1 MKIDVTTTRSDPEK
15 KTEADAIIKMRL
27 EALRWGGELLFEGCR
42 DSALARLAG
51 RAYGWYLGYLLYANA
66 PLVRARATRSMIEHS
81 QDGGRAFIKVCLE
94 DGTGAQIETVTV
106 EVRSARDPDSAIEE
120 ASGIL
125 REHGMRIMAEFGA
138 APMQAAALLSDRPFY
153 ALPRWL
159 DRALQ
164 AAQYVEAHALPRP
177 ANQGK
182 GDEEVSA
189 PAARSALRAS

>member
-1 MKIDVTTTRSDPEK
+1 MKIEVTTKRSEPEK
-15 KTEADAIIKMRL
+15 KIEADAVIKMRL
-27 EALRWGGELLFEGCR
+27 EALRWSGEFSFEGCR
-42 DSALARLAG
+42 DLAVARLAG
-51 RAYGWYLGYLLYANA
+51 RSYGWYLGYLLYANA

-94 DGTGAQIETVTV
+94 DGSGAQIEAVTV
-106 EVRSARDPDSAIEE
+106 EVRSASDPEVAIEE

-125 REHGMRIMAEFGA
+125 REHGTRMMAEFGA

-153 ALPRWL
+153 TLPRWL

-164 AAQYVEAHALPRP
+164 AALHVEAHALPRP
-177 ANQGK
+177 GGLGK
-182 GDEEVSA
+182 NDEEASA